1 MRTLKFVINGQIL
14 EKDPSCDFSNIIPGT
29 KGYLRAEFSFSSE
42 WNKCVKAAE
51 FSAGPLTG
59 IPVLIE
65 DGNSCIIPYEICMRE
80 SFKIKIVGR
89 GLNGYQITTNTIF
102 IN

>member
-1 MRTLKFVINGQIL
+1 MRTLKFIVNGQIL
-14 EKDPSCDFSNIIPGT
+14 EKDLSCDFNNIIPGT
-29 KGYLRAEFSFSSE
+29 KGYLRAVFSFSSE

-51 FSAGPLTG
+51 FSAGPLRG
-59 IPVLIE
+59 IPVRI
-65 DGNSCIIPYEICMRE
+65 DDNNSCDIPYEICNRK